1 MEHLI
6 EMKISADKDDID
18 GIMWKAIERI
28 KDEVIEILWDTGTYG
43 GFYDTLTDE
52 IKKLVK
58 QNEKK
63 IIEDATSQIVERVA
77 KKKEIVELTPRAR
90 DIAAIS
96 RDNTEFFVELIDKAI
111 SKRFGGK

>member
-6 EMKISADKDDID
+6 EMKIGVDKDDID
-18 GIMWKAIERI
+18 SIMWKAIERV
-28 KDEVIEILWDTGTYG
+28 KDEVIEHLWDTGAYRG
-43 GFYDTLTDE
+43 VCDTLENE
-52 IKKLVK
+52 IKKLLK

-77 KKKEIVELTPRAR
+77 RKKEIVELTPKAR

-111 SKRFGGK
+111 AKRFGDK